1 MTEQA
6 KSQSDDWWATHGM
19 ALTQGTLL
27 QPNLAVQGGAGRSH
41 VLDQRAAVVA
51 SVGTWGHPSTHVHPR
66 RVPIEA
72 KTIAKSGAAINLD
85 LRRAASAV
93 FGSTI
98 RGVQKVPLHGADIT
112 ERSNLK
118 SESISNLLCQLR
130 CVVSHRTPIPGLTAA
145 LALEADTRR

>member
-6 KSQSDDWWATHGM
+6 KSQSVDWWATHGM

-27 QPNLAVQGGAGRSH
+27 QPNLAVQAAPMFWTKGLLWS
-41 VLDQRAAVVA
+41 RAW
-51 SVGTWGHPSTHVHPR
+51 GHGDTHPGHPSTHVHPR

-112 ERSNLK
+112 VRSNLK
-118 SESISNLLCQLR
+118 SESISNL
-130 CVVSHRTPIPGLTAA
+130 SAN
-145 LALEADTRR
+145 